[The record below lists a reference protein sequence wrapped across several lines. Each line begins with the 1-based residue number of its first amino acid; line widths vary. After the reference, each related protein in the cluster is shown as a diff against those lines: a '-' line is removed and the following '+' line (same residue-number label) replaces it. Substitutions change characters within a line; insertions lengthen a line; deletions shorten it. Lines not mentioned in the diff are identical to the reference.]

1 MTFVIK
7 KIYSKIYVFTHRVA
21 RVIYLRYAPK
31 VILSKDTILINKD
44 VWKTFDSKKFS
55 DKYAYYTGS
64 IASLAPESLNMIVAI
79 VGANVSM
86 QTYLKS
92 MNRLAWV
99 QTASHGANGFDN
111 KDIYASEVKVTTVK
125 DVYAEPISNFCI
137 ASYYTFFSYSYRRII
152 RGFRDFTPPPS

>member
-1 MTFVIK
+1 MYGK
-7 KIYSKIYVFTHRVA
+7 
-21 RVIYLRYAPK
+21 LL
-31 VILSKDTILINKD
+31 ILKNFQISMHIIQ
-44 VWKTFDSKKFS
+44 VP
-55 DKYAYYTGS
+55 

-152 RGFRDFTPPPS
+152 RGFRDFTPPPLLINHLNLNMISRL